1 MTTQAQQSV
10 DRTTIGILFM
20 LAFCTFAPMMDALA
34 KATPAEVPVPQ
45 ILAFRFAIQVA
56 ILMPLAAILGHSQRV
71 TLGDLVRHVARAAAL
86 LAATGCFFTAL
97 RYMPIADAISIFFVE
112 PFVLILMGAIF
123 LGEPVGWRRLS
134 ACAVGFGGALLV
146 IRPSFSDLGLVA
158 FLPLVTAALFAIY
171 MLMTRAMARRL
182 HPLVLQGHTALAATV
197 LIVPPLLLME
207 GTGNAL
213 FDPIRPQ
220 GLAVWTLVG
229 VGVVATI
236 SHLFLTYALRL
247 APAGTIAPLQ
257 YLEIVGATVIGYFA
271 FGDFPTPLTWVGIA
285 VIVASGLYVFER
297 ERRLEL
303 RAKTPPPPV

>member
-1 MTTQAQQSV
+1 MTQPP
-10 DRTTIGILFM
+10 DRTTLGIFFM

-34 KATPAEVPVPQ
+34 KATPEVVPVPQ

-56 ILMPLAAILGHSQRV
+56 TLLPLAALLGHSQRAG
-71 TLGDLVRHVARAAAL
+71 LRDIGLHVGRAFAL

-112 PFVLILMGAIF
+112 PFVLILMGALF

-146 IRPSFSDLGLVA
+146 IRPSFADLGPVA
-158 FLPLVTAALFAIY
+158 FLPLGTAALFSVY

-182 HPLVLQGHTALAATV
+182 HPLVLQGHTALAATL
-197 LIVPPLLLME
+197 LILPPLLWFE
-207 GTGNAL
+207 GTGNLL
-213 FDPIRPQ
+213 FDPVRPE
-220 GLAVWTLVG
+220 GLAIWTLLG

-236 SHLFLTYALRL
+236 SHLFLTFALRL

-257 YLEIVGATVIGYFA
+257 YLEIVGATVIGYLA
-271 FGDFPTPLTWVGIA
+271 FGDFPTPLTFVGIA
-285 VIVASGLYVFER
+285 IIVASGLYVFER

-303 RAKTPPPPV
+303 RTKTPPPPV

>member
-1 MTTQAQQSV
+1 MTTPS
-10 DRTTIGILFM
+10 DRTTLGILFM
-20 LAFCTFAPMMDALA
+20 LAFCALAPMMDALA

-45 ILAFRFAIQVA
+45 ILAFRFAIQVV
-56 ILMPLAAILGHSQRV
+56 ILLPLAAVMGHLGRV
-71 TLGDLVRHVARAAAL
+71 TLRDAGLHLARAAAL
-86 LAATGCFFTAL
+86 LVATGMFFTAL

-112 PFVLILMGAIF
+112 PFILILMGAVF

-134 ACAVGFGGALLV
+134 ACVVGFGGALLV
-146 IRPSFSDLGLVA
+146 IRPSFSDLGSVA
-158 FLPLVTAALFAIY
+158 LLPLGTAALFSVY

-182 HPLVLQGHTALAATV
+182 HPLVLQGHTATAATL
-197 LIVPPLLLME
+197 LILPPLFLME
-207 GTGNAL
+207 GTGHVL
-213 FDPIRPQ
+213 FDP
-220 GLAVWTLVG
+220 VWPSAFGMWMLVG

-236 SHLFLTYALRL
+236 SHLFLTFALRM

-257 YLEIVGATVIGYFA
+257 YLEIVGATVIGYLA

-303 RAKTPPPPV
+303 RAKAPRPPV

>member
-1 MTTQAQQSV
+1 MTNTP
-10 DRTTIGILFM
+10 DRTTFGIVFM
-20 LAFCTFAPMMDALA
+20 LAFCLFAPMMDALA
-34 KATPAEVPVPQ
+34 KATPEVVPVPQ
-45 ILAFRFAIQVA
+45 ILVFRFAIQVA
-56 ILMPLAAILGHSQRV
+56 ILMPLAALLGHSQRV
-71 TLGDLVRHVARAAAL
+71 TLRDMALHVVRAAAL
-86 LAATGCFFTAL
+86 LVATGMFFTAL

-112 PFVLILMGAIF
+112 PFVLILMGAVF
-123 LGEPVGWRRLS
+123 LGEPVGWRRLT

-158 FLPLVTAALFAIY
+158 LLPLGTAALFSVY

-182 HPLVLQGHTALAATV
+182 HPLVLQGHTALAATL
-197 LIVPPLLLME
+197 LILPPLLIFN
-207 GTGNAL
+207 GTGNL
-213 FDPIRPQ
+213 YFDPVWPS
-220 GLAVWTLVG
+220 GHALWTLAG

-257 YLEIVGATVIGYFA
+257 YLEIVGATVIGYLA

-285 VIVASGLYVFER
+285 IIVASGLYVFER

-303 RAKTPPPPV
+303 RAKPPAPPV